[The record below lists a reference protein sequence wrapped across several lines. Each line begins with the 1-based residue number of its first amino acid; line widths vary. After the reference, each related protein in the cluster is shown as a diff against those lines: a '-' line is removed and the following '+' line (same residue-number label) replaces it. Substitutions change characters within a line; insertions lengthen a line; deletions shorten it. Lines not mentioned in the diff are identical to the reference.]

1 MSTNHF
7 VWKHPGFN
15 WALVWQVIG
24 KISFL
29 FLDNWIG
36 EGWIQTLYVSV
47 WNIGRCQLGGKIK
60 N

>member
-47 WNIGRCQLGGKIK
+47 
-60 N
+60 